1 MKPTPAA
8 IIRFIRR
15 CSDGNRSLAKLDRIS
30 FAKQL
35 CEVYRLQREN
45 GLEPHEY
52 YRYELC
58 RRELSWEQK
67 RRYLSKNHAF
77 LIHRTINPKFEYGLL
92 QKMVA
97 QRFFTAMGV
106 RMPVLYGFYDRF
118 SGHDVQGAPLQTRD
132 QFVRLIETGAFTDF
146 VLKAVGANRGEGVR
160 VCRKLEGGEIFSS
173 IDGEISLFQLFDKIA
188 VTQYDEN
195 AGAVADSWLIQE
207 RVRQHPFLDRYT
219 TDATQTAR
227 IVTYITRTGQ
237 IEVLMRLLKIAR
249 AGKYIDNVGTTGF
262 AAPIDENGVL
272 GEAAQITKTGIVHYA
287 AHPETG
293 AAIAGERLPYFR
305 EIMAMALTCQSL
317 APQLRSLGWDI
328 AITQDGPVLLEGN
341 IYWSQVLQFA
351 TGAGVMSQE
360 LSDELRQILQSEPR

>member
-1 MKPTPAA
+1 MKPTPGAL
-8 IIRFIRR
+8 IRFVRR
-15 CSDGNRSLAKLDRIS
+15 CSDGNRSLASLDRIG
-30 FAKQL
+30 FVKQL
-35 CEVYRLQREN
+35 YEVNRLQRES

-58 RRELSWEQK
+58 RRELTWQQK

-97 QRFFTAMGV
+97 QRFFTVMGV

-118 SGHDVQGAPLQTRD
+118 SGHDAQGAPLQTRE
-132 QFVRLIETGAFTDF
+132 QFVRLIETGTFADF
-146 VLKAVGANRGEGVR
+146 VLKAVSANRGEGVR
-160 VCRKLEGGEIFSS
+160 VCRKLAGGKIFSS
-173 IDGEISLFQLFDKIA
+173 VDGEIDLFQLFDKIA

-195 AGAVADSWLIQE
+195 GGAVADSWLIQE
-207 RVRQHPFLDRYT
+207 RVRQHPLLDRYT

-227 IVTYITRTGQ
+227 IVTYITRSGR

-262 AAPIDENGVL
+262 AAPIDEDGVL
-272 GEAAQITKTGIVHYA
+272 GKAAQITKTGIAHFA

-293 AAIAGERLPYFR
+293 AAIEGERLPYFR

-351 TGAGVMSQE
+351 TGVGVLSEE
-360 LSDELRQILQSEPR
+360 LSDELQQILRGERG